1 MADRM
6 TDNQAAIIGKS
17 KAEVEALLGKPPKKS
32 FWTNSRPPDGA
43 DPAAIAAF
51 EAATLDE
58 IWIYFNGRVHFSIAG
73 LAKKVDDKTRFD
85 LPPDQPGQV
94 FV

>member
-6 TDNQAAIIGKS
+6 TDNQTQIMGKT

-32 FWTNSRPPDGA
+32 FWTTPHAPEGA
-43 DPAAIAAF
+43 DPSEIAAF
-51 EAATLDE
+51 EADTLDE

-73 LAKKVDDKTRFD
+73 RAIKVDDKTRFD
-85 LPPDQPGQV
+85 LPPEQDQM